1 MTNPYRA
8 TVQSIAAAKQQ
19 AQRERDEIHDVTGVV
34 ITEDGQVQPTGILCE
49 RHRAQQRHVWVIGCP
64 KPGCRFTASARSE
77 GRAIRALS
85 AHVVRHEGR

>member
-19 AQRERDEIHDVTGVV
+19 AQRERDEIQAVTGVV
-34 ITEDGQVQPTGILCE
+34 ITEDGQVQP
-49 RHRAQQRHVWVIGCP
+49 AVIIHCP
-64 KPGCRFTASARSE
+64 KVGCRFTASARSE